1 MIELSYN
8 ERSKQNTI
16 KYIEENLDTIRFRVR
31 RGEKDALI
39 KESRVAGYS
48 AYSRYIIDAVNE
60 KAGCE
65 LLTMPR
71 ERDAKKKPLSK
82 VDTQR
87 GGEGNEE

>member
-1 MIELSYN
+1 MSYN

-39 KESRVAGYS
+39 KQSQAEGYS

-60 KAGCE
+60 KAGYKI
-65 LLTMPR
+65 LTMPR
-71 ERDAKKKPLSK
+71 ERDAKKDFLPQPNDQKGCEHEK
-82 VDTQR
+82 
-87 GGEGNEE
+87 